1 MTFLKASNIDFIIF
15 INASTILGTK
25 SLIAYM
31 IFNTISNSIFAN
43 VGAYSEN
50 LDNNTTTITKIFSA
64 IVSILERKSSSVVTN
79 KEINISDISGINSFR
94 TFNISINND
103 ASRVPNL
110 FMPSTILPSSKDA
123 NNSKDL
129 MKI

>member
-1 MTFLKASNIDFIIF
+1 M
-15 INASTILGTK
+15 
-25 SLIAYM
+25 IAYM

-43 VGAYSEN
+43 VGTYSEN
-50 LDNNTTTITKIFSA
+50 LDNNATTITKIFSA